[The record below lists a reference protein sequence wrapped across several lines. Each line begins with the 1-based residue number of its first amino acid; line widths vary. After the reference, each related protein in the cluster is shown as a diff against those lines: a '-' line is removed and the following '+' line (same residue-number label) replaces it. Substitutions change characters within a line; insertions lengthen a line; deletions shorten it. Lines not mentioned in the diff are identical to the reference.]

1 MAQVIINTGNVANDG
16 LGTPLRNAF
25 DQVNYNFTQLF
36 NAGPSGSNIVI
47 ANNSITVT
55 NTNGNLRLATNGI
68 GSIVPAAN
76 FVPDIPN
83 VRSIGA
89 GTNRFNTIY
98 SQYVNANTGTFAG
111 NVYVAGNLQVTGNVI
126 TVNYSNLSVS
136 NVSITLGT
144 GAANA
149 AQATGGGIL
158 IPIANANFTYDY
170 SSNRWDSTLPIS
182 APSFIGD
189 GSLLTNVVSVI
200 NANALIG
207 NTLASG
213 VNYSNL
219 QSFGTVS
226 GISSTG
232 NISTTGN
239 IYANVFVGN
248 IVTANILSGDGGN
261 ISNINALAIMGSI
274 PYALFANSA
283 QTANL
288 AALATQAVNSQN
300 AILAQTA
307 NLATYATTA
316 GTATTATYAVQA
328 DNANAAIVAGM
339 AYQLAS
345 TANIS
350 VAGNITTD
358 GYFFGNGAYIT
369 GISVVVDASNITF
382 SNTTISTVATL
393 EPIVI
398 KTYDTANS
406 LNNLWTFK
414 PDGTLSAAGNIIVN
428 NNLLFPGNAAVTT
441 TIPGNIIAN
450 VNVVALTNGIN
461 GNGWSNYLALDSN
474 GNVHIGKNSGNTSG
488 SLIWDGG
495 GSSIYESTT
504 NGLVIASFAQYAT
517 IASGLTVQGNAFANN
532 FSTIGN
538 VYAGNV
544 ISGAIIA
551 NTGAFTNTVSIG
563 SILSVAGNIRTS
575 GNISATGNI
584 SASYYFGNGSYL
596 TGVIPNTGNIG
607 FIGDTI
613 YDLNG
618 PTLNNS
624 DLSHGA
630 TAGLVIPANGNTQ
643 PATLTNIYGNIVL
656 GASLTGAGG
665 ISNWT
670 FGGDGKL
677 TFPNGDLTIFSQG
690 GLNSIQADDGKSIG
704 LLSSGSTGG
713 IASVWVEDIGN
724 TGSSNIAAVYANPTP
739 GVAPG
744 SGIVRIAVGQNGGAG
759 PNLWDFNQNGN
770 LTLPYGAVIKDTA
783 GNAVAFGEDAGNS
796 LQGISAVAVGN
807 SAGATSQG
815 IYAVAIGAQTGKT
828 SQGNGAVAVGST
840 AGFQNQGDIAVAIGT
855 QTGVTS
861 QGVSA
866 VAIGYSTG
874 YDSQGI
880 NAVAIGSQTGEFSQ
894 GNNAVAI
901 GGSAGSYK
909 QGEFSVA
916 IGRDAGQGGEYTATY
931 VSGAYPTGTT
941 LVVNSTTGIATGMFI
956 SGNGFVTDQT
966 VVTVTNSTTLQIS
979 ASADSA
985 PSGTLTFSG
994 YQGTQAVA
1002 VGLFAGNTHQ
1012 GTQSVAVG
1020 VGAGQITQGTES
1032 VAVGAS
1038 AGTNSQGNVAV
1049 AVGSGSGQFTQGL
1062 AAVAVGY
1069 SAGNDQQ
1076 RQNAVAVGS
1085 GSGQNSQG
1093 NNAVAIGAGAGT
1105 NTQGVAAVAIG
1116 YSAGENSQGNNSIIL
1131 NATGAGLNQTT
1142 ANTFTVAPVRNDV
1155 ANVAQVMF
1163 YNTTSK
1169 EITYGNTIS
1178 VAGNVAGNYILGNGA
1193 FLSGV
1198 ITSVAN
1204 INNGNS
1210 NVAISA
1216 ADANVTVSVSGV
1228 GNVAVFTPQGLSVTG
1243 NITGNYY
1250 FGNGSQLTG
1259 VVATGVGTLGNLSV
1273 TGNANVGNVNTAGN
1287 ISAVGNITGNYYFGN
1302 GINLTGLANITFG
1315 STPPANAIIGDTWI
1329 DSTTGIQYVYF
1340 NDITGNIWAE
1350 MEAQTTYASVGYANL
1365 TTNTLNTQV
1374 LYNASNAIV
1383 GSNNLTFDGTTLS
1396 AQGVTVGNALQI
1408 SGNSILSTSAN
1419 ANLTIDT
1426 TGNSAYINM
1435 RGGFNLTS
1443 YNGNKLM
1450 DTVSDTVNFYTPILN
1465 SIDSAIDII
1474 GTIDG
1479 NTLPPETSGVM
1490 LHITGQPTLPSRVYN
1505 DGINTYAGYI
1515 GRAYNGNV
1523 NAPTAILA
1531 NTIVS
1536 RFGSLPYSNVGFPAL
1551 TTTRIDMV
1559 TTENQTSSNLGSQI
1573 NFWSTPTGSNTIAQT
1588 ATLNSAAL
1596 SVTGNVIGGNVIG
1609 RGIVNSSNFIANVT
1623 STVSSSANVTLTAT
1637 SNYNQIITGTA
1648 AQNFFLPNATT
1659 LIPGTGFLFNVNSSQ
1674 PTYIYYQDATL
1685 FATIPAGGITWFI
1698 LLSNGTANGSWD
1710 RHSSIPS
1717 YAGWGSSALAMGG
1730 ANITGGTNISVTG
1743 IVSAT
1748 GNVIGGNVRASTVNT
1763 IPTLYTNLIAVA
1775 GSRAFI
1781 TDGNLIASGNFGNQV
1796 SGGGSNTVP
1805 VWSNGTNWYIG

>member
-1 MAQVIINTGNVANDG
+1 MSQIIIDTGNVANDG
-16 LGTPLRNAF
+16 TGSPLRTAF
-25 DQVNYNFTQLF
+25 TDVNTNFTQLF
-36 NAGPSGSNIVI
+36 NAGPANSNITI
-47 ANNSITVT
+47 ANNTIQVT

-89 GTNRFNTIY
+89 GTNRFNTVY

-111 NVYVAGNLQVTGNVI
+111 NVYVAGNLQVTGNVV

-149 AQATGGGIL
+149 AQAQGGGIL
-158 IPIANANFTYDY
+158 IPIANANFTYNY
-170 SSNRWDSTLPIS
+170 SSNQWDSTLPIS

-189 GSLLTNVVSVI
+189 GSLLTNVVTVI
-200 NANALIG
+200 NANALLG
-207 NTLASG
+207 NTLANG

-239 IYANVFVGN
+239 VYANVFVGN

-350 VAGNITTD
+350 VAGNITTN

-382 SNTTISTVATL
+382 SDTTISTVATL
-393 EPIVI
+393 EPIII

-406 LNNLWTFK
+406 LNNLWTFE
-414 PDGTLSAAGNIIVN
+414 PNGTLSAAGNIIVN

-488 SLIWDGG
+488 SLIWDGS

-504 NGLVIASFAQYAT
+504 NGLVIASFSQYAT
-517 IASGLTVQGNAFANN
+517 IASGLVVQGNAFANSFN
-532 FSTIGN
+532 T
-538 VYAGNV
+538 AGNV

-575 GNISATGNI
+575 GNISAVGNI
-584 SASYYFGNGSYL
+584 NASYYFGNGSYL

-656 GASLTGAGG
+656 GASLTGPGG
-665 ISNWT
+665 ISNWA
-670 FGGDGKL
+670 FSGDGTTLFPGNRLQAPDGNPFEIKTTGGNSRAVFQAGNAYTVTGIQDDVSGAHSAWTYFETDMGNINAPQASINIVPADTGTEVIWTFNKDGIL
-677 TFPNGDLTIFSQG
+677 TLPNGATIKDTVGNSVAFGLNAGNSNQGIEAVAVGDSAGNVSQG
-690 GLNSIQADDGKSIG
+690 G
-704 LLSSGSTGG
+704 
-713 IASVWVEDIGN
+713 
-724 TGSSNIAAVYANPTP
+724 Y
-739 GVAPG
+739 
-744 SGIVRIAVGQNGGAG
+744 
-759 PNLWDFNQNGN
+759 
-770 LTLPYGAVIKDTA
+770 
-783 GNAVAFGEDAGNS
+783 AVALGFLAGTGN
-796 LQGISAVAVGN
+796 QGWFSVAAGYSAGYNNQANSAVAVG
-807 SAGATSQG
+807 SFAGATSQG
-815 IYAVAIGAQTGKT
+815 INTVAIG
-828 SQGNGAVAVGST
+828 
-840 AGFQNQGDIAVAIGT
+840 
-855 QTGVTS
+855 
-861 QGVSA
+861 VSA
-866 VAIGYSTG
+866 G
-874 YDSQGI
+874 
-880 NAVAIGSQTGEFSQ
+880 QT
-894 GNNAVAI
+894 
-901 GGSAGSYK
+901 
-909 QGEFSVA
+909 
-916 IGRDAGQGGEYTATY
+916 
-931 VSGAYPTGTT
+931 
-941 LVVNSTTGIATGMFI
+941 
-956 SGNGFVTDQT
+956 
-966 VVTVTNSTTLQIS
+966 
-979 ASADSA
+979 
-985 PSGTLTFSG
+985 
-994 YQGTQAVA
+994 
-1002 VGLFAGNTHQ
+1002 
-1012 GTQSVAVG
+1012 TQSNQA
-1020 VGAGQITQGTES
+1020 

-1038 AGTNSQGNVAV
+1038 AGANVQGMNSVAIGTQ
-1049 AVGSGSGQFTQGL
+1049 AGYDTQGYQS
-1062 AAVAVGY
+1062 VAIGIE
-1069 SAGNDQQ
+1069 AGKTN
-1076 RQNAVAVGS
+1076 
-1085 GSGQNSQG
+1085 QG
-1093 NNAVAIGAGAGT
+1093 NNSVAIGTTSGFVNQGQYAVALGYGAG
-1105 NTQGVAAVAIG
+1105 
-1116 YSAGENSQGNNSIIL
+1116 NSNQANNSIIL
-1131 NATGAGLNQTT
+1131 NATGSVLDQTT
-1142 ANTFTVAPVRNDV
+1142 VNSFTVAPVRNDV
-1155 ANVAQVMF
+1155 ANVGKVLF

-1210 NVAISA
+1210 NVAISTA
-1216 ADANVTVSVSGV
+1216 NANVTVSVSGV
-1228 GNVAVFTPQGLSVTG
+1228 GNVAVFTPQGLTVTG

-1259 VVATGVGTLGNLSV
+1259 VVATGIGTLGNLSV

-1287 ISAVGNITGNYYFGN
+1287 ISAVGNITGDYYFGN

-1315 STPPANAIIGDTWI
+1315 SSPPANAIIGDTWI

-1408 SGNSILSTSAN
+1408 SGNSIVSTTSN

-1426 TGNSAYINM
+1426 SGSAAYINM
-1435 RGGFNLTS
+1435 RGGLKLTS
-1443 YNGNKLM
+1443 YNGNLLM
-1450 DTVSDTVNFYTPILN
+1450 ETIDDTVNFYTPILD
-1465 SIDSAIDII
+1465 STDSALDII

-1490 LHITGQPTLPSRVYN
+1490 LHITGQPTLPSRIYN

-1523 NAPTAILA
+1523 SVPTAILA

-1588 ATLNSAAL
+1588 ATLNSTAL
-1596 SVTGNVIGGNVIG
+1596 SVTGNVVSL
-1609 RGIVNSSNFIANVT
+1609 GIVNSRNFIANVT

-1637 SNYNQIITGTA
+1637 SNYNQVITGTA

-1659 LIPGTGFLFNVNSSQ
+1659 LNPGTGFLFNVNSSQ

-1685 FATIPAGGITWFI
+1685 LATIPAGGITLFI

-1710 RHSSIPS
+1710 RHSLIPS

-1730 ANITGGTNISVTG
+1730 ANITGGSNISVTG